1 MNRFDLI
8 REWASKRGLIENG
21 DIKTQTVKLMEEAG
35 ELAKSVINQD
45 RKETIDAIGDIV
57 VVLTNLAAIE
67 GLKIEDCID
76 AAYGEIMDRKGK
88 LVNGSFIKDN

>member
-8 REWASKRGLIENG
+8 RDWASKRGIIEKG

-35 ELAKSVINQD
+35 ELAKSVINED

-76 AAYGEIMDRKGK
+76 AAYGEIVDRKGTFK
-88 LVNGSFIKDN
+88 NGSFMKN